1 MSERDSSRVLSS
13 ISNAE
18 MRRASGSISLT
29 PVTISAA
36 GGQAGKRRVA
46 VTGIGLVTALG
57 VGVEDNWSELAAGH
71 SGVGPI
77 ASYDASSLRSQ
88 LGAEVTALKPRDF
101 VDRRAL
107 RNMTRYDMLATV
119 AGVLAMQDSGLELEE
134 DTDGRHG
141 LFTASGKEISEPEH
155 FQDVAVAVRDDD
167 GRVDLRRF
175 GELAFEQVHPLFY
188 IEGLQ
193 GASLFY
199 LSDAFPLRGANTFF
213 AGGPEAGLTA
223 VGRAFRAIRRG
234 EADVVLAGAA
244 DAPVCWWNMAKVD
257 SLNLTTPHNELG
269 EEACRPYDRDRDG
282 TVMGEGGAFLV
293 LEEYEAVRARG
304 ARIYAEV
311 TGFGTSTDI
320 QHLLAPDPQGRP
332 LAEAIARALR
342 EADVA
347 PGQVDYV
354 AGSGTGSRACD
365 ASEGRALQ
373 AVFGSSTHASSI
385 TAATGHLG
393 AAAGSANAAVAAL
406 VIARQTMPPTLNLQA
421 PDPACAGIEWV
432 AGGARQAPVGVALAL
447 ARGLEGQNVALALRA
462 TDQEE
467 HR

>member
-1 MSERDSSRVLSS
+1 MS
-13 ISNAE
+13 
-18 MRRASGSISLT
+18 
-29 PVTISAA
+29 
-36 GGQAGKRRVA
+36 RRVV

-57 VGVEDNWSELAAGH
+57 VGVEDNWSELKAGH
-71 SGVGPI
+71 SGVAPI

-119 AGVLAMQDSGLELEE
+119 AGVLAMQDSGLELGE
-134 DTDGRHG
+134 DTEGRHG

-167 GRVDLRRF
+167 GQVDLRRF

-257 SLNLTTPHNELG
+257 SLGLTTPHNELG
-269 EEACRPYDRDRDG
+269 DEACRPYDRDRDG

-293 LEEYEAVRARG
+293 LEEHDAARARG

-311 TGFGTSTDI
+311 TGFGTTTDI
-320 QHLLAPDPQGRP
+320 EHLVAPDPQGRP
-332 LAEAIARALR
+332 LADAIGRALR
-342 EADVA
+342 EAGVE
-347 PGQVDYV
+347 PEQVDYV
-354 AGSGTGSRACD
+354 AGNGTGSPCD
-365 ASEGRALQ
+365 ASEGRAMR
-373 AVFGSSTHASSI
+373 AVFGANASTPHASSI

-393 AAAGSANAAVAAL
+393 AAAGPANAAVAAL
-406 VIARQTMPPTLNLQA
+406 AIARQTMPPTLNLQV
-421 PDPACAGIEWV
+421 PDPACEGIEWV

-462 TDQEE
+462 GDQEE